1 MECTNY
7 QRTETKLQLMSLTWR
22 YRGELRCKHD
32 SLLQRADDLTE
43 GLPPAPPTTTTN
55 SRRKTLETKEAVSVR
70 ALEIRGDSM
79 FCAVRESRRMRWV
92 TLPLTFYKSFCP
104 SAMPSIP
111 LTYALE
117 KNLTFGMTNAS
128 AAI

>member
-1 MECTNY
+1 MLGEVEI
-7 QRTETKLQLMSLTWR
+7 QRR
-22 YRGELRCKHD
+22 VRCKHD
-32 SLLQRADDLTE
+32 SPLQRADDLTE
-43 GLPPAPPTTTTN
+43 GFTPPPPLPPH
-55 SRRKTLETKEAVSVR
+55 SRWKALETKEAVSVR
-70 ALEIRGDSM
+70 ALEIRGDSV
-79 FCAVRESRRMRWV
+79 FGAARESRRMRWV

-117 KNLTFGMTNAS
+117 KNLTSGMTNAS